1 ADYDMSIVAHVEPR
15 DLAAVFANKDY
26 YLRYN
31 SPVVQAAVAAADA
44 ATPEQQVAEMKK
56 AARQIAD
63 DAAADFLFLLPNLMV
78 AQPGITGL
86 PKNAVGEA
94 FDLGALARS

>member
-1 ADYDMSIVAHVEPR
+1 
-15 DLAAVFANKDY
+15 
-26 YLRYN
+26 
-31 SPVVQAAVAAADA
+31 
-44 ATPEQQVAEMKK
+44 MKK